1 MYNLYRHLH
10 TVQVVRHIVGI
21 KFYHHFRWH
30 SELSFSLVSAFTIG
44 IACEN
49 GNYFLHPVAR
59 LVFGLEARMNT
70 HHHSGTYFD
79 AQLSQFVARDRV
91 NLLTQKLIAHACRQ
105 IQNGCLSLLIS
116 NGVNTRQ
123 HKEL

>member
-1 MYNLYRHLH
+1 
-10 TVQVVRHIVGI
+10 
-21 KFYHHFRWH
+21 
-30 SELSFSLVSAFTIG
+30 
-44 IACEN
+44 
-49 GNYFLHPVAR
+49 
-59 LVFGLEARMNT
+59 MNT
-70 HHHSGTYFD
+70 HHHSGTYSD

-105 IQNGCLSLLIS
+105 IGSLQNGCLSLLIS